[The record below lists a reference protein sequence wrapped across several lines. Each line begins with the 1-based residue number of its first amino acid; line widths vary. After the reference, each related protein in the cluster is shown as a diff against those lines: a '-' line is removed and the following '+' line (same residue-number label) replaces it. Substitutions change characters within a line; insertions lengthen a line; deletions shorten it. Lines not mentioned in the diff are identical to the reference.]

1 MQNFDLKK
9 IIEWLGYFLK
19 CPVCGVK
26 YSVEQTKIIESKEN
40 EPLSEANILVH
51 SDCVKCKSS
60 VMFNI
65 EVKGPDV
72 FSVGMLTDLTGDDSK
87 RFKKLDALSTND
99 VINIHSSLK
108 NFKGDFIT
116 AINKK

>member
-1 MQNFDLKK
+1 MQSFDIKK

-26 YSVEQTKIIESKEN
+26 YTIEQTRIIESEEN
-40 EPLSEANILVH
+40 KPFSEANLLVH
-51 SDCVKCKSS
+51 SDCAKCKSS

-87 RFKKLDALSTND
+87 KFKHLEALDAND
-99 VINIHSSLK
+99 IINIHSSLK

-116 AINKK
+116 AFKK